1 MKKVITVLLT
11 SFMCALLVSCGEKK
25 EYTLAEVNEVLM
37 GIIGSVQD
45 EMTSMTDEELYGTSS
60 NDEDRQEHFNS
71 LYNNLKKKYA
81 KDYSIKNGTL
91 IIDGIFVRFYKLAD
105 TSAIEM
111 REVTDEIGNKS
122 ITASTNDASFES
134 LAEGETIRIM
144 VDYKDGNLTNA
155 TLLNDGE

>member
-1 MKKVITVLLT
+1 M
-11 SFMCALLVSCGEKK
+11 
-25 EYTLAEVNEVLM
+25 
-37 GIIGSVQD
+37 
-45 EMTSMTDEELYGTSS
+45 
-60 NDEDRQEHFNS
+60 
-71 LYNNLKKKYA
+71 
-81 KDYSIKNGTL
+81 